1 MNIESLEH
9 IIVNNCGKVYCKP
22 DWRWDGWATRKMPD
36 FDMWVIVSG
45 KGTLE
50 TEEKTYNL
58 SMGDCFILNDQVP
71 FLGNTDPDF
80 PLVVIYIHF
89 DLCDETGK
97 PSRSTIPRFYR
108 NINNFPF
115 FVQILEHVLMLKF
128 SKRDIEA
135 ASWLKTALLEIKYQ
149 DEQSEMSVSDSTVI
163 ARIQNLCSR
172 IREHPEQRFSLKSEA
187 KKVFYCPDYFA
198 RLFKQHTGIS
208 FRNYILK
215 SRMEAAKLHLLS
227 TSYSIGRIAEILG
240 YNDIF
245 LFSRQFRQVVGK
257 KPTAYRKIK

>member
-1 MNIESLEH
+1 MNIELLKH
-9 IIVNNCGKVYCKP
+9 INVNSCGKVYCKA
-22 DWRWDGWATRKMPD
+22 DWFWDCRDTRKMPD
-36 FDMWVIVSG
+36 FDMWVVVSG

-50 TEEKTYNL
+50 TKDKTYNL
-58 SMGDCFILNDQVP
+58 NMGDCFILNDRVP
-71 FLGNTDPDF
+71 FVGNTDPDF

-89 DLCDETGK
+89 DLCDESAK
-97 PSRSTIPRFYR
+97 PLHPTIPHFYR
-108 NINNFPF
+108 NVANFPF

-149 DEQSEMSVSDSTVI
+149 DEQSEMSVCDSAVI
-163 ARIQNLCSR
+163 AHIQNLCSC
-172 IREHPEQRFSLKSEA
+172 IREHPEQRFKLKNEA
-187 KKVFYCPDYFA
+187 KKVFYCTEYFA

-215 SRMEAAKLHLLS
+215 SRMEAARLYLLS

-245 LFSRQFRQVVGK
+245 LFSRQFKQVVGK
-257 KPTAYRKIK
+257 TPTAYRKVK